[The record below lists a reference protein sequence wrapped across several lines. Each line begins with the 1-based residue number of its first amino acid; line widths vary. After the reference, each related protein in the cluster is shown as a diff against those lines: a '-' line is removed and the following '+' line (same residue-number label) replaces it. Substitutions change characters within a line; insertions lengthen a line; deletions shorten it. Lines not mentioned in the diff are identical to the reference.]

1 MRFLFIVQTEGRGH
15 LSQALTLAD
24 ILEAQYHEIVTVLIG
39 RSERT
44 VPHYFLDRFGVKI
57 QYFDSPN
64 FSYDKHSQGLH
75 LPKTFLNNSL
85 KIPQFL
91 KSIAFVRKQ
100 IQAHDVDIVINFYEI
115 IGALA
120 HFGLRRKHKHIVLSH
135 HFYLTGPDHDLVR
148 GRRLETFLLKSLNGL
163 KARKADKVWALSFRE
178 GEAGNNVIVMP
189 PLISQEV
196 LEAKARR
203 DNYLLAYSVNK
214 GYAEQI
220 KSWQQRNPEVV
231 IHYFWDGK
239 QDQAC
244 EEVQKNLF
252 FHKLNRELF
261 LEYLVNCN
269 GYVSTAGFESV
280 CEAIY
285 LGKPIL
291 LIPVDQ
297 QLEQAN
303 NAKDAL
309 KTGNCIQGSSF
320 ELDDFLK
327 FIEKDFTN
335 EPFRNW
341 ARLAPKLFLE
351 QLTL

>member
-24 ILEAQYHEIVTVLIG
+24 ILEAEHHEIVTVLIG
-39 RSERT
+39 RSKRT
-44 VPHYFLDRFGVKI
+44 VPSYFLDRFGDKI

-64 FSYDKHSQGLH
+64 FAYDQRHEGLN
-75 LPKTFLNNSL
+75 LPKTFLSNAL
-85 KIPQFL
+85 KIPKFL

-100 IQAHDVDIVINFYEI
+100 IQAHDVDIVINFYEF

-135 HFYLTGPDHDLVR
+135 HFYLTGPDHELVQ

-163 KARKADKVWALSFRE
+163 MARKADKVWALSFRE
-178 GEAGNNVIVMP
+178 GEARKNVIVMP
-189 PLISQEV
+189 PLISQEM
-196 LEAKARR
+196 LEAKATRG
-203 DNYLLAYSVNK
+203 DYILAYSVNK
-214 GYAEQI
+214 GYAEQL

-239 QDQAC
+239 QDIAC

-261 LEYLVNCN
+261 LEYLMHCN

-280 CEAIY
+280 CEAIC

-291 LIPVDQ
+291 LIPVNQ

-309 KTGNCIQGSSF
+309 KTGNCMQETSF
-320 ELDDFLK
+320 ELDNFMT

-335 EPFRNW
+335 ESFRTW
-341 ARLAPKLFLE
+341 AKSAPKLFLE
-351 QLTL
+351 QLGL